1 MWKHSAEEALKR
13 AHAFAP
19 YDLTFLEEPVL
30 QEAIGAYR
38 EIVDGAPSE
47 VPIAG
52 GEGSDTVRQA
62 EDFIVNGGASFVQID
77 QGRIG
82 GLTSAYKVRQLCE
95 QHGKQYVNHSFKSHL
110 SIAAALHVFATSEEF
125 DLMEFPQS
133 ETVLSAKLVSNPLA
147 RDGDGRVH
155 VPEGYGLGVDVD
167 LATVR
172 QLLVPLTIDSG
183 VAHTVNEGAPEHG
196 TLLYSTKGL
205 LPKTS
210 VEKREERQQAA
221 EEAAAH
227 AEAAAQ
233 AEAEEV
239 AAKRALRTQKGLWA
253 LGGVVAGM
261 LVTKLAR
268 L

>member
-1 MWKHSAEEALKR
+1 
-13 AHAFAP
+13 
-19 YDLTFLEEPVL
+19 
-30 QEAIGAYR
+30 
-38 EIVDGAPSE
+38 
-47 VPIAG
+47 
-52 GEGSDTVRQA
+52 
-62 EDFIVNGGASFVQID
+62 
-77 QGRIG
+77 
-82 GLTSAYKVRQLCE
+82 
-95 QHGKQYVNHSFKSHL
+95 
-110 SIAAALHVFATSEEF
+110 
-125 DLMEFPQS
+125 
-133 ETVLSAKLVSNPLA
+133 
-147 RDGDGRVH
+147 